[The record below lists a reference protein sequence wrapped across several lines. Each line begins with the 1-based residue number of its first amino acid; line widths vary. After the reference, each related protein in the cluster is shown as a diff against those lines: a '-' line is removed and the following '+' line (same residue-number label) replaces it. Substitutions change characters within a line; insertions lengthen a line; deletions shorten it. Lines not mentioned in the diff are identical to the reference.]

1 MRYTPKHRAETPSA
15 TRKAGRLAASGVA
28 AGALVA
34 SPLLAVAPVEAA
46 TDRTWNRLAGCE
58 SGRNWH
64 INTGNGYYGGLQ
76 FSASTWRG
84 FGGGKYA
91 DYAHRASREQQI
103 RIAEKVLNV
112 QGWGAWPAC
121 SSRLGLT
128 AADANAGDGSRD
140 GTRDRRQHTYVVKR
154 GDTLRSIAREKDVT
168 GGADRLFRLNKNR
181 LDGRRDNVRVGMF
194 LRLYDWR

>member
-1 MRYTPKHRAETPSA
+1 MRYTPKHRAETPSNA
-15 TRKAGRLAASGVA
+15 RKAGRVAASGVA

-34 SPLLAVAPVEAA
+34 SPLLAVAPAEAA
-46 TDRTWNRLAGCE
+46 SDRTWNRLAQCE
-58 SGRNWH
+58 SGGNWH

-103 RIAEKVLNV
+103 RIAEKVLNG

-121 SSRLGLT
+121 SSKLGLSG
-128 AADANAGDGSRD
+128 NGGGGGDS
-140 GTRDRRQHTYVVKR
+140 TRDRRQHTYVVKK
-154 GDTLRSIAREKDVT
+154 GDSLRSIARAKDVR

-181 LDGRRDNVRVGMF
+181 LDGRRDNLRVGMF